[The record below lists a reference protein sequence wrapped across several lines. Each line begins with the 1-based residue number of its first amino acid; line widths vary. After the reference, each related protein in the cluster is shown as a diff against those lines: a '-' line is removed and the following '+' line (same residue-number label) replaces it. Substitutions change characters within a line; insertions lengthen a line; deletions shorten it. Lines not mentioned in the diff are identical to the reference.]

1 MTSKSIRTN
10 KEIRGFMMFDIL
22 EQPIDSF
29 ITGGD
34 GLYSTSVFDE
44 TKYPEDPVMDVT
56 LINFIK
62 FISTAYG
69 AAYQEDGFRI
79 VEAMKRDKIRKKT
92 LRFRSSHPLFV
103 DGMPDFQNACLI
115 SGLIFM
121 GIPILPYFD
130 GNTVMV

>member
-1 MTSKSIRTN
+1 MATKSIRTN
-10 KEIRGFMMFDIL
+10 NEVRGFMMFDIL
-22 EQPIDSF
+22 EHPIQSF
-29 ITGGD
+29 ITSGD
-34 GLYSTSVFDE
+34 GLYSTAVFDE
-44 TKYPEDPVMDVT
+44 SKYPDESVIDVS

-69 AAYQEDGFRI
+69 KAYQEDGFRI
-79 VEAMKRDKIRKKT
+79 VEAMKRDKVKKKT
-92 LRFRSSHPLFV
+92 LRFRASHPLFV

-130 GNTVMV
+130 GNEVMV